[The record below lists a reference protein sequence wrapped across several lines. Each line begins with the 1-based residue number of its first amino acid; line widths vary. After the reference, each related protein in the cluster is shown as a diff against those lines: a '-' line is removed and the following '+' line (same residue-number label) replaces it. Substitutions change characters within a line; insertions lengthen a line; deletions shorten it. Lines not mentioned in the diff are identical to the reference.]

1 MPCSDTFDT
10 ASEFAGQQAI
20 VTGAAHGI
28 GLAVAR
34 RLVAG
39 GAAVIALDKDAAR
52 LAAAFP
58 ANECT
63 PLVADLELADPV
75 ELGDRIVAEYG
86 PIQLIV
92 NNVGISTPHDFLHV
106 EPEEF
111 DAVFGANLRGP
122 WFVTRQLVRALVA
135 SRERGAVLFV
145 TSLHDTH
152 VRMHPHYSASKA
164 AVAMLAKE
172 LAHELGPHQI
182 RVNVV
187 APGWIRTEEHIE
199 PQDAAT
205 LIRRIPA
212 GRPGDPQDIASLA
225 AALLSDRR
233 SAYVTGAR
241 LTIDGGLSLHTWLM
255 DV

>member
-1 MPCSDTFDT
+1 
-10 ASEFAGQQAI
+10 
-20 VTGAAHGI
+20 
-28 GLAVAR
+28 
-34 RLVAG
+34 
-39 GAAVIALDKDAAR
+39 
-52 LAAAFP
+52 
-58 ANECT
+58 
-63 PLVADLELADPV
+63 
-75 ELGDRIVAEYG
+75 
-86 PIQLIV
+86 
-92 NNVGISTPHDFLHV
+92 
-106 EPEEF
+106 
-111 DAVFGANLRGP
+111 
-122 WFVTRQLVRALVA
+122 
-135 SRERGAVLFV
+135 
-145 TSLHDTH
+145 
-152 VRMHPHYSASKA
+152 MHPHYSASKA